1 MTDDELKSTL
11 ETWKAPEIPHGQ
23 ESRLL
28 SAYHDRASGG
38 FLRWLWSGSIRVPVP
53 AAMLVLVA
61 VTLWAIYLT
70 RPRPVAIGVPG
81 ESVSMTEFQPVRAL
95 RPTVVRAN

>member
-11 ETWKAPEIPHGQ
+11 ETWKTPEVPRGQ

-28 SAYHDRASGG
+28 GAYRRQTSGG
-38 FLRWLWSGSIRVPVP
+38 ILRWFWSGSIRVPVP
-53 AAMLVLVA
+53 AAMLVLIAVA
-61 VTLWAIYLT
+61 LWTIYLT
-70 RPRPVAIGVPG
+70 RSRPIPIGVPA

-95 RPTVVRAN
+95 RPIVVRAN